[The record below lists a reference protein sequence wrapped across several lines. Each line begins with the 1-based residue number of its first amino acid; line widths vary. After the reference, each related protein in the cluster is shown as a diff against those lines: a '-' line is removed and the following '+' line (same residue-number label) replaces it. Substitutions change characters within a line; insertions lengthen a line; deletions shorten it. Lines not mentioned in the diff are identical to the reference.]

1 MIPWEVANRLAV
13 SSQAHLDNIKAK
25 TGNAPEDFCIL
36 AANAGVH
43 RPGMKASERVAWLKR
58 NFDFGLGN
66 SMAIWKAF
74 TDKGCVHAPSKK
86 QQHPEGCPAE
96 PGWGLRTLS
105 ARSLCAHLGWA

>member
-1 MIPWEVANRLAV
+1 LGGWRNSIESPKRLGRAHLVIPWEVANRLAV

-74 TDKGCVHAPSKK
+74 TDKGCVHASSKK
-86 QQHPEGCPAE
+86 Q
-96 PGWGLRTLS
+96 
-105 ARSLCAHLGWA
+105 